1 MKGISKIDI
10 VDSQAYFSTLKFE
23 STSYNNDGVKFHLLL
38 VLYIQGE
45 DGEQP
50 KVLLATISPHIFVD
64 SRKSARDNQEKK
76 YTSFIEPFPAESLEK

>member
-1 MKGISKIDI
+1 MLAPSNLYAHIFAVKIVIDPQEKSENIHLEDVGLRGISKIDM

-45 DGEQP
+45 
-50 KVLLATISPHIFVD
+50 
-64 SRKSARDNQEKK
+64 
-76 YTSFIEPFPAESLEK
+76 